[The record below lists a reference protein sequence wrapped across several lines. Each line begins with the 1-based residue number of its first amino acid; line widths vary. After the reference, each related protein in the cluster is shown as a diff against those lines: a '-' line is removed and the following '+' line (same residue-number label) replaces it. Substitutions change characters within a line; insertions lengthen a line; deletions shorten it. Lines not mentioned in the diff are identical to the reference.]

1 MKTRPGI
8 YKKSQQYIFEMN
20 KVILRT
26 HLNTFI
32 GICGVPDENNN
43 ERLNVHDGV
52 ELTTLD
58 HQCLST
64 F

>member
-43 ERLNVHDGV
+43 ERLQKTDCHNVV
-52 ELTTLD
+52 SD
-58 HQCLST
+58 H
-64 F
+64 

>member
-20 KVILRT
+20 KVILRP

-43 ERLNVHDGV
+43 ERLQKTDCHNVV
-52 ELTTLD
+52 SD
-58 HQCLST
+58 H
-64 F
+64 